1 MEWNRYVF
9 VHFRESPMTTQE
21 AVLGAQFLAGWAW
34 RRSCTAAWPR
44 SRLYTVE
51 MQIVL
56 AGVWVATRIYREKK
70 AI

>member
-1 MEWNRYVF
+1 MHYC
-9 VHFRESPMTTQE
+9 ESSMTTQE

-34 RRSCTAAWPR
+34 RRSCTAAWRR

-56 AGVWVATRIYREKK
+56 AGVLCVATRIYREKK